1 MKYSGELTKES
12 NGVSKQELLSF
23 STHRQK
29 CGVARDPSFIDVTI
43 DPQNVVPLLRKI
55 AFVDFMLEYGVVI
68 RTKIYS
74 LSQQCSVLQWIFQIP
89 DVRTR

>member
-12 NGVSKQELLSF
+12 SGVSKQALLSCN
-23 STHRQK
+23 THRQK
-29 CGVARDPSFIDVTI
+29 CGVTRDPSFIAVTI
-43 DPQNVVPLLRKI
+43 DSQNVVPLLRKKSMI
-55 AFVDFMLEYGVVI
+55 HFMLEYSFVI